1 MARSKSRKDKETLL
15 QAWLSKR
22 IVSLSLAAPLLL
34 FIVLVYALV
43 QSLDDLSQAKLT
55 AHSAEL
61 NEQVHALTSN
71 VQVERGMSASFVSS
85 TNQSVPANLKAQR
98 AKVDQAISNALSVA
112 QASDIPDLEA
122 TFISPLQALSKEVK
136 QVRKS
141 IDSKTITSKQAIEKY
156 SYKTHFLINY
166 GGSLIELTH
175 SSDSKQKMMLL
186 FEMAQLQE
194 NAGLERAMLA
204 TVFNTRSL
212 PEQLNI
218 DIQKRVF
225 IQGQLIEDLEILSQG
240 EFLTSMKAFE
250 EGKVSQLVTKY
261 RDIAFS
267 RAFEQHNIT
276 GDDWFKAATDRIN
289 GLSQIKSDLF
299 TLLKRYANEASARA
313 LTIVIL
319 DILFILLLIVISGA
333 IALVLNLRKKQSQ
346 ELQEKLSGIT
356 NQRDLTIIVDKLSN
370 DDLGIVVE
378 LINQLIAEFRHDF
391 QGFQNSA
398 NEIASASEQG
408 AQSADR
414 TNRTLVEQEQSLS
427 LSLMSA
433 EGISLA
439 IDEDMKSV
447 SSLTQYAKKSNE
459 MVIDGTSKVVSAV
472 NSIRVTSDKVE
483 GVGLVVEQLNER
495 VDDILKMVD
504 VIRSVADQTNL
515 LALNAAIEAARA
527 GEQGRGFAVVADEV
541 RALAKRTQDT
551 TEEIAQ
557 VVDKLND
564 SSNIAFNSI
573 AESAT
578 AASESVS
585 FAEEIS
591 EVLQQVGGNMN
602 DLEGL
607 VASVAQSAEQQS
619 FSLIQVTKE
628 IKLIGEAS
636 ADNRESAEQ
645 VASVSLELSSV
656 AQQMLDNIKRYKV

>member
-645 VASVSLELSSV
+645 VASVSLQLSSV
-656 AQQMLDNIKRYKV
+656 SQQMLDNIKRYRV

>member
-1 MARSKSRKDKETLL
+1 M
-15 QAWLSKR
+15 
-22 IVSLSLAAPLLL
+22 
-34 FIVLVYALV
+34 
-43 QSLDDLSQAKLT
+43 
-55 AHSAEL
+55 
-61 NEQVHALTSN
+61 
-71 VQVERGMSASFVSS
+71 
-85 TNQSVPANLKAQR
+85 
-98 AKVDQAISNALSVA
+98 
-112 QASDIPDLEA
+112 
-122 TFISPLQALSKEVK
+122 
-136 QVRKS
+136 
-141 IDSKTITSKQAIEKY
+141 
-156 SYKTHFLINY
+156 
-166 GGSLIELTH
+166 
-175 SSDSKQKMMLL
+175 
-186 FEMAQLQE
+186 
-194 NAGLERAMLA
+194 
-204 TVFNTRSL
+204 
-212 PEQLNI
+212 
-218 DIQKRVF
+218 
-225 IQGQLIEDLEILSQG
+225 
-240 EFLTSMKAFE
+240 
-250 EGKVSQLVTKY
+250 
-261 RDIAFS
+261 
-267 RAFEQHNIT
+267 
-276 GDDWFKAATDRIN
+276 
-289 GLSQIKSDLF
+289 F

-645 VASVSLELSSV
+645 VASVSLQLSSV
-656 AQQMLDNIKRYKV
+656 SQQMLDNIKRYRV

>member
-1 MARSKSRKDKETLL
+1 M

-22 IVSLSLAAPLLL
+22 IVSLSLAAPVLL
-34 FIVLVYALV
+34 FIVLVYTLV
-43 QSLDDLSQAKLT
+43 QSFDELSQANLT
-55 AHSAEL
+55 KHAAQL
-61 NEQVHALTSN
+61 NQRVHALTSN
-71 VQVERGMSASFVSS
+71 VQIERGMSASFVSS
-85 TNQSVPANLKAQR
+85 LNQDIPANLVAQR
-98 AKVDQAISNALSVA
+98 AKVDVEISNVLSVA
-112 QASDIPDLEA
+112 RESKIPNLD
-122 TFISPLQALSKEVK
+122 TSFISPLLALTEDVQQA
-136 QVRKS
+136 RKS
-141 IDSKTITSKQAIEKY
+141 IDAKSITSKQVIAKY
-156 SYKTHFLINY
+156 SDKTHFLINY

-186 FEMAQLQE
+186 FEMALLQE

-204 TVFNTRSL
+204 TVFNSRSL

-218 DIQKRVF
+218 DIQKRVY
-225 IQGQLIEDLEILSQG
+225 IQDQLIEDLEVLSRG

-250 EGKVSQLVTKY
+250 EGPASQLVSKF

-267 RAFEQHNIT
+267 RDFEQHQVT
-276 GDDWFKAATDRIN
+276 SEDWFNAATERIN
-289 GLSQIKSDLF
+289 GLSQIKRDLF
-299 TLLKRYANEASARA
+299 ELLKKYASEASSQAMF
-313 LTIVIL
+313 IVVL
-319 DILFILLLIVISGA
+319 DIMFILLLIIISVA

-346 ELQEKLSGIT
+346 ELQEKLNCIT
-356 NQRDLTIIVDKLSN
+356 SHHDLTITIDKRSN
-370 DDLGIVVE
+370 DDLGNVVE

-391 QGFQNSA
+391 QEFQNSA

-414 TNRTLVEQEQSLS
+414 TNRTLIEQEQSLS

-433 EGISLA
+433 EGVSLA

-459 MVIDGTSKVVSAV
+459 MVVDGTSKVVSAV

-483 GVGLVVEQLNER
+483 GVGQVVEQLNER

-557 VVDKLND
+557 VVDKLNE
-564 SSNIAFNSI
+564 SSSIAFNSI

-591 EVLQQVGGNMN
+591 EVLQQVSGNMN

-607 VASVAQSAEQQS
+607 VANVAQSAEQQS
-619 FSLIQVTKE
+619 FSLVHVTKE

-636 ADNRESAEQ
+636 AENRESAEQ

>member
-1 MARSKSRKDKETLL
+1 M

-22 IVSLSLAAPLLL
+22 IVSLSLAAPFLL

-43 QSLDDLSQAKLT
+43 QSLDDLSQANLT
-55 AHSAEL
+55 NHSAQL
-61 NEQVHALTSN
+61 NEQVHSLTSN

-98 AKVDQAISNALSVA
+98 AKVDQAISKALSVA
-112 QASDIPDLEA
+112 QASDIPNLEA
-122 TFISPLQALSKEVK
+122 TFISPLLALSEEVK
-136 QVRKS
+136 QARKS
-141 IDSKTITSKQAIEKY
+141 IDSRTITSKQVIEKY
-156 SYKTHFLINY
+156 SHKTHFLINY
-166 GGSLIELTH
+166 SGSLIELTH

-186 FEMAQLQE
+186 FEMALLQE

-204 TVFNTRSL
+204 TAFNTRSL

-225 IQGQLIEDLEILSQG
+225 IQDQLIEDLEILSQG
-240 EFLTSMKAFE
+240 EFLSSMKAFE
-250 EGKVSQLVTKY
+250 EGKASQLVATY
-261 RDIAFS
+261 REIAFS
-267 RAFEQHNIT
+267 RAFEQHDIT
-276 GDDWFKAATDRIN
+276 GADWFKAATDRIN

-299 TLLKRYANEASARA
+299 TLLKKYANEASSRA

-319 DILFILLLIVISGA
+319 DILFILFLIVISGA

-346 ELQEKLSGIT
+346 ELQEKLNDIT
-356 NQRDLTIIVDKLSN
+356 NQRDLTISIEKLSN
-370 DDLGIVVE
+370 DDLGKVVE
-378 LINQLIAEFRHDF
+378 LINQLISEFRHDF
-391 QGFQNSA
+391 QEFQNSA

-414 TNRTLVEQEQSLS
+414 TNRTLIEQEQSLS

-447 SSLTQYAKKSNE
+447 SSLTEYAKKSNE
-459 MVIDGTSKVVSAV
+459 MVVDGTSKVVSAV

-483 GVGLVVEQLNER
+483 GVGQVVEQLNDR

-557 VVDKLND
+557 VVDKLNQ

-578 AASESVS
+578 AASESVA

-607 VASVAQSAEQQS
+607 VANVAQSAEQQS

-636 ADNRESAEQ
+636 GENRESAEQ